1 MTANDLKSWREKV
14 GLTRAE
20 LGAKLKVS
28 ARTIEAWEQPARAR
42 AIPEREAERLQDLM
56 RQDMLKIPASP
67 EFMAKLERMAK
78 ERGVD
83 PVQWASD
90 LLKAALMVGMI
101 AFGITHLLSSPS
113 DWSTDALTS
122 TGKNAFGF
130 VSSLIP

>member
-1 MTANDLKSWREKV
+1 MTANELKSWREKV

-56 RQDMLKIPASP
+56 RQDMLKIPTSP

-83 PVQWASD
+83 PVQWAAD
-90 LLKAALMVGMI
+90 LLKAALMAGMV
-101 AFGITHLLSSPS
+101 AFEATRIPPS
-113 DWSTDALTS
+113 
-122 TGKNAFGF
+122 
-130 VSSLIP
+130 